1 MRVKALNETILRLSR
16 ANDSMQQENKSL
28 KEDLQ
33 KAIDD
38 GDAKP
43 DLERKC

>member
-16 ANDSMQQENKSL
+16 ANDALQQENRSL

-38 GDAKP
+38 GDVKL
-43 DLERKC
+43 DLERK